1 MVDTSRPGS
10 PGRMSRSSSG
20 IDAPTGRYRTPTAV
34 TDGIVTD
41 YGVMRRSI
49 EAVVER
55 SDVEAALRSVDPMDG

>member
-1 MVDTSRPGS
+1 MVDTSPLGVADRS
-10 PGRMSRSSSG
+10 SRSSAG
-20 IDAPTGRYRTPTAV
+20 IDAPTDGYRAPTAV

-55 SDVEAALRSVDPMDG
+55 SDAESALRSVDPMDG